1 MAFDIS
7 KLTSAVNKYLN
18 SISDVSEVA
27 RKASEEIEQK
37 SRFKTEL
44 SDAIRQNIE
53 SRMRDGE
60 VVPDISES
68 VKDQVRT
75 AVSSIDATIEQING
89 AFESIQGAGKVSEV
103 SASGSEDADG
113 TDLANAADLI
123 LSAAGS
129 SADATGLRKALN
141 EVLNVSGASK
151 AGNYDAY
158 KGLLSTE
165 ALQELSR
172 SQYFSA
178 NLIQSSLFEEQNGD
192 NSGSSGSTSFTTSLA
207 NALQSGATTQSP
219 FEDISLSDLNTA
231 SLTASG
237 DASGNASTDLA
248 KALIKAYAN
257 SASNSAVTS
266 IFGDFTL

>member
-37 SRFKTEL
+37 SRFRTEL

-53 SRMRDGE
+53 GRMRDAE

-68 VKDQVRT
+68 VKNQVQT

-89 AFESIQGAGKVSEV
+89 AFESIQGAGKVSE
-103 SASGSEDADG
+103 
-113 TDLANAADLI
+113 
-123 LSAAGS
+123 
-129 SADATGLRKALN
+129 ATG
-141 EVLNVSGASK
+141 SGNTQADDSNT
-151 AGNYDAY
+151 GNSDAY
-158 KGLLSTE
+158 KGPLSAE

-178 NLIQSSLFEEQNGD
+178 NLVQSSLFEEKSGE
-192 NSGSSGSTSFTTSLA
+192 NSGSSGSSSFKTNLV

-219 FEDISLSDLNTA
+219 FDNISLSDLNTA
-231 SLTASG
+231 SLTAGG
-237 DASGNASTDLA
+237 DDSSNASTDLS
-248 KALIKAYAN
+248 KALIKAYAS